1 MVSPEERESL
11 YREVAGQVIEL
22 AIKDIKHDL
31 SKINDSALKKILIID
46 KRDANWFVFKSSGL
60 QGLLWWCDLLKISSL
75 RVKRRAREILNKQ
88 K

>member
-1 MVSPEERESL
+1 M
-11 YREVAGQVIEL
+11 AGELIGL

-31 SKINDSALKKILIID
+31 RKINDSALKKMLVID
-46 KRDANWFVFKSSGL
+46 KRDANWFIFKSTGL

-75 RVKRRAREILNKQ
+75 RVKRRAREVLDKQ